1 MKKAILCVMTVVA
14 FLALTVL
21 AMADQKSPPPKA
33 SSPPPQR
40 SVQPAPAPAPQRN
53 VQPAP
58 APAPQRSVQPA
69 PAPAQQRSNQS
80 VQPST
85 GTARGLATP
94 TGQALKDLSSGAK
107 TPGQTFDGSR
117 GPTTAPAV
125 NASTGTARTPQQA
138 IDQYKASG
146 PQNPGPQTLKIKE
159 PPSPAPAK

>member
-1 MKKAILCVMTVVA
+1 MKKAVVCVMTVVA
-14 FLALTVL
+14 FLTFTVL
-21 AMADQKSPPPKA
+21 AMADQKAQPQKS
-33 SSPPPQR
+33 SSPPPQK
-40 SVQPAPAPAPQRN
+40 SVQPS
-53 VQPAP
+53 P
-58 APAPQRSVQPA
+58 APAPQRSNP
-69 PAPAQQRSNQS
+69 S

-107 TPGQTFDGSR
+107 TPGQVYDGSR

-125 NASTGTARTPQQA
+125 NASTTTARTPQQA

-159 PPSPAPAK
+159 PPPPAPAK

>member
-1 MKKAILCVMTVVA
+1 MKKAIACVMTVVA
-14 FLALTVL
+14 FLAFTVL
-21 AMADQKSPPPKA
+21 AMADQKSQPQKA
-33 SSPPPQR
+33 SSPPAQR
-40 SVQPAPAPAPQRN
+40 SVQPS
-53 VQPAP
+53 P
-58 APAPQRSVQPA
+58 APAPQRSVQPTPA
-69 PAPAQQRSNQS
+69 PAPQRSNQG

-159 PPSPAPAK
+159 PPPPAPAK